1 MSLSKY
7 DDWTPI
13 FPEDFKIDFQYDP
26 LEFIR
31 HKVFR
36 MNEAWDIRVLG
47 FKGGGKSTVALS
59 AMCLLNPKINKMNPD
74 KVMDKYWAFTTEER
88 TEKKEKLRR
97 GDVLVT
103 DEQGTRK
110 SGSSYKYKSLE
121 NQILADQRQLDR
133 VDGVLEIGIT
143 LDEMRVMKR
152 LRDIYRVD
160 IRPETKLSN
169 EDNNDLGM
177 GIDCILREITDDAFS
192 SDSDDYKMKYFNY
205 TDGGRISRIVLPL
218 PSVDLWNAYMK
229 KRKEFKEEIED
240 VSTPEYKK
248 PLGEG
253 YETMK
258 KKLYQSKPKTNNI

>member
-1 MSLSKY
+1 VKVRIISQY
-7 DDWTPI
+7 DKWIPI
-13 FPEDFKIDFQYDP
+13 FPEDYKMDFQYDP

-47 FKGGGKSTVALS
+47 FKGGGKSTLALS
-59 AMCLLNPKINKMNPD
+59 LLQLLNPKISHMHPE

-88 TEKKEKLRR
+88 GEKKEKLRR

-169 EDNNDLGM
+169 EDNNNMGM
-177 GIDCILREITDDAFS
+177 GIDCIMREITDNAFGQ
-192 SDSDDYKMKYFNY
+192 DSDDYKMKYFNY
-205 TDGGRISRIVLPL
+205 CDGGRIARITIPL
-218 PSVDLWNAYMK
+218 PSVPLWNAYMK
-229 KRKEFKEEIED
+229 KRKEFKDNIED
-240 VSTPEYKK
+240 VDMPETKR
-248 PLGEG
+248 PLGDS
-253 YETMK
+253 YENVK
-258 KKLYQSKPKTNNI
+258 KKIYAKKVV